1 MASIHFAMVLRA
13 EPSVYLLL
21 VGWFDAAED
30 AVERGIRGRIEGH
43 PRIICTGFVT
53 DTAPYY
59 RAMDLLILPT
69 WREGFPNAVLEAA
82 ASGVPADAVVPEVT
96 GLLVPPGY
104 PEAICESSLKLLR
117 DPERR
122 LQMGRAARGWVGEH
136 YDDRRVIGLMTGLYK
151 GLMSHPVGKREG
163 AKKGAAKSPTDLPV
177 LP

>member
-1 MASIHFAMVLRA
+1 M
-13 EPSVYLLL
+13 
-21 VGWFDAAED
+21 
-30 AVERGIRGRIEGH
+30 ERGIRGRIEGH

-69 WREGFPNAVLEAA
+69 WREGFPNAVLEAE
-82 ASGVPADAVVPEVT
+82 ASGVPAITTLSTGSRDAVVPEVT

-122 LQMGRAARGWVGEH
+122 MQMGKAARAWVVEH
-136 YDDRRVIGLMTGLYK
+136 YDDRRVFGLMMELYK
-151 GLMSHPVGKREG
+151 GLMSQPVGKKRAMKEV
-163 AKKGAAKSPTDLPV
+163 AAKLPTDLPV